1 MSPENLLLESE
12 MRAAGTRLPL
22 REVLEGLPWNKH
34 GLIAAIAQQ
43 HDSGEVLMLAWMNRS
58 ALEDYFGVSTPQASL
73 DIQEY
78 MRLAPGN
85 AAYCKTAK
93 AYIRTDAFKRVWA

>member
-1 MSPENLLLESE
+1 MRMRYAIEQRLRMLDFLLHQYGS
-12 MRAAGTRLPL
+12 
-22 REVLEGLPWNKH
+22 V
-34 GLIAAIAQQ
+34 
-43 HDSGEVLMLAWMNRS
+43 NRS